1 MDLRVPSK
9 TPDQNQTDRLLD
21 LVHWSSAAS
30 RQLRRCLGLLAQGA
44 SLTDCE
50 LLTIWLCLQS
60 EAGLVQGELAA
71 AIGVSPAQMSG
82 IAERL
87 RQRGLIEMHR
97 QTLDRRRQVWRGTP
111 AARQVLDNLRTP
123 LASLAAGVNSALPS
137 ADQQAAREHCERMAS
152 GLEAWPD
159 QGIESGNVTNRP
171 NDGSPRKAA

>member
-1 MDLRVPSK
+1 MDLAVPPSNPIPA
-9 TPDQNQTDRLLD
+9 TTDRLLD
-21 LVHWSSAAS
+21 LVHWSSTAS
-30 RQLRRCLGLLAQGA
+30 RQLRRCLGLLAQSV

-50 LLTIWLCLQS
+50 LLTIWLCLRS
-60 EAGLVQGELAA
+60 ESGLVQGELAA

-111 AARQVLDNLRTP
+111 QAQQVLN
-123 LASLAAGVNSALPS
+123 ALAAPLEALAGGIDSGVSP
-137 ADQQAAREHCERMAS
+137 ADQQTAQMLCERLAS
-152 GLEAWPD
+152 ALEAWPD
-159 QGIESGNVTNRP
+159 HGTENGIVTNRP